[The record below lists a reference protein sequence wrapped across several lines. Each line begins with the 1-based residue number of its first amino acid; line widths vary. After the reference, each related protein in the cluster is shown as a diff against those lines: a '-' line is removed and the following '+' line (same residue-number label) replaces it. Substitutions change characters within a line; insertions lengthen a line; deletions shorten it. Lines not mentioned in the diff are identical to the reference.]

1 MFEKHISK
9 LFHEKP
15 TIENIQKN
23 IAISFDMLLGS
34 DYYAKDRWEIEVF
47 QKKPEL
53 KTQLEERLEKDLAEV
68 LESRDIYKAFR
79 ELIVDTVQVAV
90 VNGQLTNGEHA
101 DSDVEVICRS
111 INRGIA
117 LSMDNEQLRL
127 ATQLANVSEAYSGY
141 DWCRAKAVHESAWAE
156 MKLHILRTL
165 QIQIFERVSGK
176 SDGPDWWDVYREAY
190 TIYIKSLYKL
200 ILDGGDEHRGF
211 PHPIVA
217 AMGNDALSDMREKLF
232 ASAVTP

>member
-1 MFEKHISK
+1 MFVRLISK

-15 TIENIQKN
+15 TMENVKKN
-23 IAISFDMLLGS
+23 IANSFHMLLGS
-34 DYYAKDRWEIEVF
+34 DYFAKDRWEIEVF

-53 KTQLEERLEKDLAEV
+53 KTQLEERLERDLTEV
-68 LESRDIYKAFR
+68 LESENLYKAFR
-79 ELIVDTVQVAV
+79 ELLVDTIQVAV
-90 VNGQLTNGEHA
+90 VNCQLINGEYA

-127 ATQLANVSEAYSGY
+127 ATQLANSSEAYSGY

-176 SDGPDWWDVYREAY
+176 SNGPDWWDAYREAY
-190 TIYIKSLYKL
+190 TTYINNLYKL
-200 ILDGGDEHRGF
+200 ILEGGDEHRGF

-217 AMGNDALSDMREKLF
+217 SMGNDTLSEMREKLF
-232 ASAVTP
+232 ASAVAP